1 MSILDRIPA
10 GPDNEAIIR
19 AALRSRLERD
29 SVISPEAVEAAL
41 AFAVKTVNVR
51 MLPGGWGVTEND
63 AAKFVALARE
73 RVGWRRQN
81 VIETPPESPMDKL
94 KRANREA
101 AQGAVKR
108 NADGSYS
115 PAE

>member
-1 MSILDRIPA
+1 MSILSNHPSGA
-10 GPDNEAIIR
+10 DNDAIIR

-29 SVISPEAVEAAL
+29 HVIAPEAIEAAL
-41 AFAVKTVNVR
+41 AYAVKTVPVR

-63 AAKFVALARE
+63 AARFVALARE
-73 RVGWRRQN
+73 RPGWIRQN

-94 KRANREA
+94 RRANREA
-101 AQGAVKR
+101 SQGAVKR
-108 NADGSYS
+108 NADG